1 MRLILLGPPG
11 AGKGTQA
18 KLLMRKFN
26 IPQVSTGDILRKSVK
41 DNTGLGIKAK
51 AFMDAG
57 QLVSD
62 EIVIDLIKERINQ
75 EDCQQGFILDGFPRT
90 QVQAEMLTETLGK
103 MNQTIT
109 LVVDLVVDPREL
121 VVRLTGRSTCR
132 DCGAMFH
139 QMTHPPKVS
148 GVCDHCGGELYQR
161 PDDNKETIMKR
172 MEVYE
177 KETAPLREFY
187 KRQGFL
193 KSTPG
198 LGPVEEIFSRVC
210 ELVS

>member
-18 KLLMRKFN
+18 KLLMKKFN
-26 IPQVSTGDILRKSVK
+26 VPQVSTGDILRKSVK
-41 DNTGLGIKAK
+41 DNSALGAKAK

-62 EIVIDLIKERINQ
+62 EIVVDLIKERIKQ
-75 EDCQQGFILDGFPRT
+75 EDCQRGYILDGFPRT
-90 QVQAEMLTETLGK
+90 RVQAEMLAEMLGRES
-103 MNQTIT
+103 QTIT
-109 LVVDLVVDPREL
+109 AVVDLIVDPQEL
-121 VVRLTGRSTCR
+121 VGRLTGRCTCR

-139 QMTHPPKVS
+139 QMSHPPKDP

-177 KETAPLREFY
+177 RETAPLRDYY
-187 KRQGFL
+187 KKQGFL

-198 LGPVEEIFSRVC
+198 LGSVEAIFSRVC